1 MIHTNRVITVGDRE
15 CDIDKPIILYRGDK
29 EVAVEFEIIGDN
41 YTFSND
47 ENVIRSMNASHGQLV
62 LNTPSGRNQFAAVS
76 ECNEGKVVF
85 VIREDMID
93 ELTEVGYYSFQIR
106 LFDGEAQSSRVT
118 LPPVIRGIDIRNP
131 IASEDV
137 EPMADAGLAD
147 MASLMYMSEG
157 GPLDVFTESGE
168 YIKTVWKYRD
178 TISSEKL
185 NKIESGIDGV
195 NRNAKN
201 NSDQLTSQMNQ
212 LQTST
217 NTSINSLQT
226 SINGQLS
233 ALETEIDG
241 KLTTLETEVVAE
253 LDGKITSLQT
263 SVNTDIGAK
272 LTTLEGKLTT
282 IENKHSND
290 METFESA
297 LEEIIDMVND
307 VQTGVGEEFTWVLEA
322 VENLLYEFQNRLE
335 SLDRRVTALEKNG
348 GGSSNGA
355 LIDYQFDMS
364 GSTAVLNNV
373 GNGGSSYNTLVEGEF
388 EAGENGELI
397 LKDNAFAVSLYEL
410 TASSPFTIHIK
421 AAITEMHASNEM
433 QMLFGFDSGAMSV
446 FKTLEDGRIHITLC
460 NLPNSSNEIFLNPE
474 YPPLVT
480 EELGDKSDV
489 SLYEDATP
497 VTYTWMSNGEVMYV
511 FINGEP
517 VAGQET
523 WQMRNTMGFFLGDA
537 MGEGDTC
544 ASKIAFSEIKIFEY
558 ALEPEEIRALALGN

>member
-1 MIHTNRVITVGDRE
+1 MIHANRVITVGDRE

-41 YTFSND
+41 YMFSND

-147 MASLMYMSEG
+147 MASLMYASEG

-217 NTSINSLQT
+217 NASINSLQT

-233 ALETEIDG
+233 ALETEIDS

-272 LTTLEGKLTT
+272 LTTLE
-282 IENKHSND
+282 NKHSDD
-290 METFESA
+290 METVESA
-297 LEEIIDMVND
+297 LEAIIDMVND
-307 VQTGVGEEFTWVLEA
+307 VQTGVGEEFTWMLEA
-322 VENLLYEFQNRLE
+322 IEDLLYDFQNRLE
-335 SLDRRVTALEKNG
+335 SLERRVTALEKNG

-355 LIDYQFDMS
+355 LIDYQFDTS

-373 GNGGSSYNTLVEGEF
+373 GSGGQSYNTLVEGEF

-397 LKDNAFAVSLYEL
+397 LKDNACSVMMYEL
-410 TASSPFTIHIK
+410 TASRPFTVHIK

-433 QMLFGFDSGAMSV
+433 QILFGFDIGAMSV

-460 NLPNSSNEIFLNPE
+460 NIPNSVNEILLNPE
-474 YPPLVT
+474 YPSLVV
-480 EELGDKSDV
+480 EELGSRSDI

-497 VTYTWMSNGEVMYV
+497 VTYTWMSDGQVMYL
-511 FINGEP
+511 FINGEA

-523 WQMRNTMGFFLGDA
+523 WQMHNTMGFFLGDA

-558 ALEPEEIRALALGN
+558 ALTPEEIRALALGN